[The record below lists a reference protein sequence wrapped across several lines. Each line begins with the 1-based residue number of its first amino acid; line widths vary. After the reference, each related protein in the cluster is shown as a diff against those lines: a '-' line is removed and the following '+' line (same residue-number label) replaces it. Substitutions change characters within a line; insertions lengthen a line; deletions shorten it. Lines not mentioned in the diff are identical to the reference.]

1 MKRIFDRFY
10 SVTGLVSDPS
20 QRSVASRVTS
30 VLVQGT
36 VAFSL
41 LGTLGVDTSP
51 LVAAAGVTGATI
63 GFACKDF
70 GSNFVASVALSGQKS
85 LRTGNR
91 VSIGSGSSVVR
102 GEVVDWDTRYLYLR
116 SAEGHLLH
124 IPNNMVLNSVVTW
137 ENSESEQKGTV
148 DKTKESTTTTTTPF
162 PKDGGQK

>member
-1 MKRIFDRFY
+1 MKRFFDRFY

-30 VLVQGT
+30 LLVQGT

-91 VSIGSGSSVVR
+91 VAIGSGSTVVK
-102 GEVVDWDTRYLYLR
+102 GQVVDWDTRYLYLR

-137 ENSESEQKGTV
+137 EDAEGTQKQDVNSKKVS
-148 DKTKESTTTTTTPF
+148 STPTPSG
-162 PKDGGQK
+162 KDDGKK